1 MAAELIALIEDEATQ
16 TKLLTEHLVNAGYE
30 VEAARSEEEALPLL
44 QSRKPA
50 CVLLD
55 LMLGESD
62 GLLLCER
69 IKNDPQ
75 FADIPVIIVSSKS
88 SDAEITAALEK
99 GADDYLTKPVPP
111 KLLISRLHAV
121 LKRGAH
127 SPRQTHGSD
136 GLHLDLVRKV
146 AEARGKSVELTEM
159 EFNILR
165 FLMEHPGLVYTPYQ
179 ISQELRSE
187 LLRYVN
193 PRKVEKDVY
202 DLRNKLAMAGD
213 YLENV
218 VGVGIRFCEE

>member
-16 TKLLTEHLVNAGYE
+16 TKLLTEHLTNAGYE
-30 VEAARSEEEALPLL
+30 VETACSEAEALPLL
-44 QSRKPA
+44 KTRKPA

-55 LMLGESD
+55 LMLGEGD
-62 GLLLCER
+62 GLALCET
-69 IKNDPQ
+69 IKNDPE
-75 FADIPVIIVSSKS
+75 FSNIPVIIVSSKS
-88 SDAEITAALEK
+88 SDAEITVALEK

-121 LKRGAH
+121 LKRGVH
-127 SPRQTHGSD
+127 SPAHAQVSD
-136 GLHLDLVRKV
+136 SLHLDLARKV

-179 ISQELRSE
+179 ISQELRAE

-193 PRKVEKDVY
+193 PRRVEKDVY
-202 DLRNKLAMAGD
+202 DLRNKLATAGD

-218 VGVGIRFCEE
+218 VGVGIRFCDE